1 MDLHVTIPP
10 ISAPRNQKVLQLL
23 KDHILY
29 VTSRVNS
36 ITGVTYKDD
45 PAIIGYNLF
54 NEPR

>member
-1 MDLHVTIPP
+1 MDLYVTIPP